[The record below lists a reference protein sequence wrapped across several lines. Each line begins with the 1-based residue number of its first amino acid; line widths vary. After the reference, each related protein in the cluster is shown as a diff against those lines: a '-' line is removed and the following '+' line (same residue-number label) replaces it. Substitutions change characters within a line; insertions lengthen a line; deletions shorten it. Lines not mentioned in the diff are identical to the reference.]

1 MVASVCILLASKFS
15 QVVPIHSE
23 QLVIYTDNSV
33 SVEQLRQCEMEVLN
47 VLQGKLAAST
57 AHSFLQHFSNNFNL
71 QYSRSIISQ
80 ATGIAALASTEYKYI
95 LTKQSV
101 IAAAALAVSVK
112 KLKIVET
119 EELVLSL
126 STIVK
131 CPVTEITTAIFSLQ
145 ECSERSPE
153 VYSLS
158 HKVKKWSHCRKK

>member
-1 MVASVCILLASKFS
+1 M
-15 QVVPIHSE
+15 
-23 QLVIYTDNSV
+23 IYTDNSV

-57 AHSFLQHFSNNFNL
+57 AHSFLQHFNNNFNL

-80 ATGIAALASTEYKYI
+80 ATGITALASTEYKYI

-131 CPVTEITTAIFSLQ
+131 CQMSL
-145 ECSERSPE
+145 RSPPP
-153 VYSLS
+153 SFLS
-158 HKVKKWSHCRKK
+158 RSAVREAPKFTVLAIK

>member
-1 MVASVCILLASKFS
+1 M
-15 QVVPIHSE
+15 
-23 QLVIYTDNSV
+23 
-33 SVEQLRQCEMEVLN
+33 
-47 VLQGKLAAST
+47 LQGKLAAST

-80 ATGIAALASTEYKYI
+80 ATGIAALATTEYKYI

-131 CPVTEITTAIFSLQ
+131 CSVTEINFILKHLRGVMDHFADSDSESGYSSDGSQDGLKQ
-145 ECSERSPE
+145 EPRGHHPALSSPP
-153 VYSLS
+153 YSHLVS
-158 HKVKKWSHCRKK
+158 AS